1 MGGGT
6 SAWAETVGA
15 SDLSTGYLGANSTIQ
30 TIANGGAM
38 HYVFNVTKATDE
50 YWKNWI
56 LWVAPTGSSVTWENA
71 TAIVRGDNWE
81 DKSAS
86 NTGCV
91 STFNWETFND
101 DMNGA
106 TVDMA
111 ISYNGG
117 SFFMTS
123 SISKGSKHYNY
134 SYTKAIDGTPSTID
148 VCLSVNAAYLEIT
161 TSKYYAPVAST
172 TVNATLDHTAST
184 NKDQSTILYSLDGE
198 SEIYN
203 SDHGSNGWSGFAFAQ
218 FSYTIP
224 SEATVTAA
232 TLNWSINAINKTPG
246 NMTLLYNLTPG
257 TSIDYSTISGGTA
270 GLLRYASNRSDAL
283 FNQQTSSSTRMDFNT
298 DVLSAVK
305 STKSQGFVI
314 FQWTGNNRRPSLCGK
329 ASENAPSLSI
339 TYTNTATASY
349 TVNFLNAA
357 DGTVI
362 KSAATH
368 DGIPVGSI
376 MEATS
381 EEKATFTDADHKYVY
396 ASSTVGIVDGE
407 GTNEINVY
415 FTVINKESITV
426 KAVDDKGNE
435 LTTLYSENA
444 FLDGSTVKMWSKYIK
459 VGEDWYVTE
468 APYGKVITE
477 ATNEVVYVK
486 SDVAYFF
493 EYEGL
498 NNSRKY
504 GEITGDY
511 ANYSNG
517 GGYGLYNGAN
527 SYSVAISEAGYYDL
541 TLAVVARNGG
551 KTDKHI
557 VKAKSGDTYEGSYEF
572 AHSSNTGTYTVKG
585 IYIPAGYSLY
595 LEDGT
600 PANSNAYYDYIT
612 LTPTKVSATLGAN
625 GYTTFASPYALDL
638 TQSNLPAGVKAYKAA
653 VNGTTVRFTELN
665 QTVPANTG
673 VLLEG
678 TADAIISIPVVASGD
693 DVSENAFE
701 VNTAGTTFTAESGYT
716 YYGLRKDS
724 NPLSFWTFNPATVAI
739 PANKAYLKVA
749 NVGGVHAL
757 NVLFDDTTDGIQS
770 VDKAQHTDGNYY
782 DLSGRRVMNPTK
794 GIYVKAGKK
803 VVVK

>member
-1 MGGGT
+1 MALSLLGGGT

-30 TIANGGAM
+30 TIANGGAL
-38 HYVFNVTKATDE
+38 HYVFNVTKATDAN
-50 YWKNWI
+50 WKNWI
-56 LWVAPTGSSVTWENA
+56 LWFAPTGSSVTWENA

-246 NMTLLYNLTPG
+246 NMTLLYSLTPG
-257 TSIDYSTISGGTA
+257 TSINYSTISGGTA

-477 ATNEVVYVK
+477 STNEVVYVK

-498 NNSRKY
+498 TNSRKY

-517 GGYGLYNGAN
+517 GGYGLYSGAN

-612 LTPTKVSATLGAN
+612 LTPTKVSATIATS
-625 GYTTFASPYALDL
+625 GYSTLASSYALDCA
-638 TQSNLPAGVKAYKAA
+638 NLPSGLKAYKVTGVTKTAVNLEEVSEAVQAGTGLILEGAPSETYSIPVAVSGSDISSTNKLKAA
-653 VNGTTVRFTELN
+653 VTATDVAANEAYILQGGKFHLVTGAS
-665 QTVPANTG
+665 TVPAG
-673 VLLEG
+673 
-678 TADAIISIPVVASGD
+678 
-693 DVSENAFE
+693 
-701 VNTAGTTFTAESGYT
+701 
-716 YYGLRKDS
+716 
-724 NPLSFWTFNPATVAI
+724 
-739 PANKAYLKVA
+739 KAYLLATDVPA
-749 NVGGVHAL
+749 NVRALDMVVDGGA
-757 NVLFDDTTDGIQS
+757 DGISAIDNAQS
-770 VDKAQHTDGNYY
+770 TGNAIF
-782 DLSGRRVMNPTK
+782 DLSGRRVAKAQK
-794 GIYVKAGKK
+794 GIYIVNGKK
-803 VVVK
+803 VVK